1 MQRLALFGVMVLAAM
16 LLLTGCGGKKEAPPA
31 ADNPP
36 AQDAAPVAV
45 AGDAANGET
54 LYNQAC
60 VACHGPGGAGV
71 TGLGKPFTTSE
82 FLMTVDDG
90 ELIAFIKQ
98 GRDPSDP
105 ANTTG
110 VAMPPKGGN
119 PALSDEQLA
128 DIVAYV
134 RTLHE

>member
-1 MQRLALFGVMVLAAM
+1 MQHLHRTAM
-16 LLLTGCGGKKEAPPA
+16 LLALIGLLLAGCGGKKESAVSAAPAEAPAQAAAPA
-31 ADNPP
+31 AGDP
-36 AQDAAPVAV
+36 AQ
-45 AGDAANGET
+45 GEI
-54 LYNQAC
+54 LYAQAC
-60 VACHGPGGAGV
+60 VACHGPDGAGV
-71 TGLGKPFTTSE
+71 EGLGKPFTTSE
-82 FLMTVDDG
+82 FLLTVDDA
-90 ELIAFIKQ
+90 ELVAFIKQ

-119 PALSDEQLA
+119 PALTDAQLA